1 MTEGGGIN
9 VEHLI
14 ELCDRIR
21 WDHVNEPR
29 VHAALFA
36 DNTRFRQACSAMDMI
51 GDTCQALRAY
61 AEICTGD
68 AADTGNAYL
77 VVFGALQVLYVQQDA
92 VFWLCKSLG
101 YPTAIASKPT
111 PDKWIHAPGN
121 EPLSEVRNLRHS
133 AVGHPVNRDKG
144 LAADRGSYFIVQMSL
159 STRGFTMNF
168 ADDAGQRRWIDVP
181 VFELVRT
188 QISQLEAVLQSTLEE
203 IAMAE
208 QQHRDK
214 FKGQPL
220 EAIFA
225 GLSHPVEKL
234 HEAVR
239 DQTFRSVGMY
249 GVNAVR
255 RAMDMF
261 RAKLGE
267 RNEPFGADLDYRYE
281 QLATAL
287 PRLTEYYEGRADD
300 RELAGMLAVFVAD
313 RIDELRAWA
322 QSKDAD
328 YDPQPAAD
336 DDIDLSTPGI
346 TVTLVPRPPS
356 GEDAT

>member
-1 MTEGGGIN
+1 MAEESAIS
-9 VEHLI
+9 VERLI

-36 DNTRFRQACSAMDMI
+36 DHTRFRQACSAMDMI

-61 AEICTGD
+61 TEICAGAD
-68 AADTGNAYL
+68 ADTGNAYL

-101 YPTAIASKPT
+101 YPAAIASKPT
-111 PDKWIHAPGN
+111 PDKWVHAPGN

-144 LAADRGSYFIVQMSL
+144 LAVDRGSYFIVQMSL
-159 STRGFTMNF
+159 SVRGFTMQF
-168 ADDAGQRRWIDVP
+168 ADDAGERRWIDVP
-181 VFELVRT
+181 VFESVRT
-188 QISQLEAVLQSTLEE
+188 QLAQLEGVLQSALDE
-203 IAMAE
+203 IAVAE
-208 QQHRDK
+208 QQHRAK
-214 FKGQPL
+214 FKGQRL
-220 EAIFA
+220 TGIFA
-225 GLSHPVEKL
+225 GLSHPIEKL

-239 DQTFRSVGMY
+239 DPTMRSVGMY

-255 RAMDMF
+255 RAMDTF
-261 RAKLGE
+261 RAKLEE

-281 QLATAL
+281 QLGAAL

-313 RIDELRAWA
+313 RIDQLREWA
-322 QSKDAD
+322 QSKDED
-328 YDPQPAAD
+328 YEPQRSK
-336 DDIDLSTPGI
+336 DIDLSTPGV